1 MIVMKFGGTSVADAP
16 AIKRFIGIVR
26 SRLDQKPV
34 VVVSALSKVTN
45 ILTEI
50 CVKSAEGNYERVV
63 ELIEKLELRH
73 TGLSEELFGNDNDRL
88 QLAVIEIKSLL
99 SSIKEV
105 TKAISFLQEISDK
118 RQAEIIGTGEL
129 LSNIVI
135 NHALNNAGIKCNK
148 IFAREFIFTDNN
160 YLKAKADQEMIIKK
174 APGLIDLAFKDFQIV
189 LTQGFIS
196 TARDGNPSLL
206 GREGSDLSATL
217 IGMAIG
223 AQMIEIWTDVDGIHT
238 TDPRRVE
245 NTHSISEMSFNVAE
259 ELSVFGAKV
268 LHPLTIEPARKK
280 NIPVKV
286 LNSRDASLQGT
297 LIIDHESV
305 ENRGIKSITCKENVV
320 VINIKSNESLSPH
333 DFLNTLF
340 RVLNKYKIK
349 IDLASISQN
358 NVELSFEDL
367 FPLEDLI
374 KEICVFSA
382 IFVNNSKSQITVVGE
397 DLKNSKGMMKNIF
410 DCMEDF
416 TVEMV
421 TGGSSDNSIS
431 FLVEKDQLNKIMQ
444 VLHDKLFK

>member
-1 MIVMKFGGTSVADAP
+1 MKFGGTSVADAP
-16 AIKRFIGIVR
+16 AIKRFIDIVR
-26 SRLDQKPV
+26 SRLNKKPV
-34 VVVSALSKVTN
+34 VVVSALSQVTN

-50 CVKSAEGNYERVV
+50 CEKAAAGNYDRVV
-63 ELIEKLELRH
+63 ELIDMLESRH
-73 TGLSEELFGNDNDRL
+73 INLSKELFGNDDARL
-88 QLAVIEIKSLL
+88 QLAVNEIKKLL
-99 SSIKEV
+99 SSIKDV
-105 TKAISFLQEISDK
+105 TKAISYLQEISDR

-129 LSNIVI
+129 LSNIVV

-160 YLKAKADQEMIIKK
+160 YLKGKADQEMIIKK
-174 APGLIDLAFKDFQIV
+174 APAIIELAFKDFQVV

-206 GREGSDLSATL
+206 GREGSDLTATL
-217 IGMAIG
+217 IGMAID
-223 AQMIEIWTDVDGIHT
+223 ADLIEIWTDVDGIHT

-259 ELSVFGAKV
+259 ELSIFGAKV

-286 LNSRDASLQGT
+286 LNSRDSALQGT

-320 VINIKSNESLSPH
+320 VLNIKSNESFSQH

-340 RVLNKYKIK
+340 RVLNKYLIK
-349 IDLASISQN
+349 LDLVSISQN

-374 KEICVFSA
+374 HELSVFSS
-382 IFVNNSKSQITVVGE
+382 IFVSKSKSQITVVGE

-410 DCMEDF
+410 ECMEDF
-416 TVEMV
+416 TVEMI
-421 TGGSSDNSIS
+421 TGGSSENSIS
-431 FLVEKDQLNKIMQ
+431 FIVSKEQLNIVMQ